1 MANYSHQLHD
11 MVTQSE
17 MTSTRDMQVEIRA
30 KLAHRTQQFQTLL
43 DERTRPPGERP
54 GAGPHFSNPNQGFQG
69 GGSSSPK
76 GSSSGMGV
84 TLKIVW
90 LELPHFNGDDP
101 KTWCDRASQF
111 FDFYGTLDS
120 HRLSISSFHMDDK
133 ADDWF
138 QELNATH
145 SASQWADFVQA
156 LQARFSAPEKVE
168 DLAEVEDNE
177 EEQRVAEGP
186 KHSTN
191 TATDLVVIAY
201 HLSYVFP
208 PRISKYLK
216 EQQILD

>member
-1 MANYSHQLHD
+1 MASNSAIFPPIFSLPLLLQPQILLRQFCGNHNIVAMANYSHQLHD

-17 MTSTRDMQVEIRA
+17 MTSTCDMQVEIRA
-30 KLAHRTQQFQTLL
+30 KLAHGTQQFQRLL

-111 FDFYGTLDS
+111 F
-120 HRLSISSFHMDDK
+120 
-133 ADDWF
+133 
-138 QELNATH
+138 
-145 SASQWADFVQA
+145 
-156 LQARFSAPEKVE
+156 
-168 DLAEVEDNE
+168 
-177 EEQRVAEGP
+177 
-186 KHSTN
+186 
-191 TATDLVVIAY
+191 
-201 HLSYVFP
+201 
-208 PRISKYLK
+208 
-216 EQQILD
+216 